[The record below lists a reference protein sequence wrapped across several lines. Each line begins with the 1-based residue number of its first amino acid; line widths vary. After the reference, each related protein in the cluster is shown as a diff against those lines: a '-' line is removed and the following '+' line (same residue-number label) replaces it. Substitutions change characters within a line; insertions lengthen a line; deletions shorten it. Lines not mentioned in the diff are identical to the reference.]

1 MGNTKVLII
10 DDEMDFAEPLATR
23 LNKRGLDCK
32 AASGANEA
40 LKILE
45 QKWLPDAVVID
56 LHMPEHDGLE
66 TLYMLKPYLP
76 DGRFIMLTGHATTT
90 SSVDGMS
97 KGLSAYL
104 LKPVSID
111 ILIETI
117 EAALAEESGPVLDNA
132 TFQEKI

>member
-10 DDEMDFAEPLATR
+10 DDEMDFAEPLAAR

-32 AASGANEA
+32 AASGATEA
-40 LKILE
+40 LNILE
-45 QKWLPDAVVID
+45 QKWLPDTVVID
-56 LHMPEHDGLE
+56 LNMPEHDGLE
-66 TLYMLKPYLP
+66 TLDMLKSRLP
-76 DGRFIMLTGHATTT
+76 DGKFIMLTGHATTK
-90 SSVDGMS
+90 SSIDGIS

-117 EAALAEESGPVLDNA
+117 EAALAETKDS
-132 TFQEKI
+132 

>member
-40 LKILE
+40 INILKE
-45 QKWLPDAVVID
+45 KWLPDTVVID
-56 LHMPEHDGLE
+56 LNMPEHDGIE
-66 TLYMLKPYLP
+66 TLDMLKKHLP
-76 DGRFIMLTGHATTT
+76 DSKFIMLTGHATTK
-90 SSVDGMS
+90 SSIDGIS

-117 EAALAEESGPVLDNA
+117 EAALAETKDS
-132 TFQEKI
+132 

>member
-32 AASGANEA
+32 AASSANEA
-40 LKILE
+40 INILKE
-45 QKWLPDAVVID
+45 KWLPDTVVID
-56 LHMPEHDGLE
+56 LNMPEHDGIE
-66 TLYMLKPYLP
+66 TLDMLKKHLP
-76 DGRFIMLTGHATTT
+76 DSKFIMLTGHATTK
-90 SSVDGMS
+90 SSIDGIS

-117 EAALAEESGPVLDNA
+117 EAALAETKDS
-132 TFQEKI
+132 

>member
-10 DDEMDFAEPLATR
+10 DDEMDFAEPLAAR

-32 AASGANEA
+32 AVSGANEA
-40 LKILE
+40 LNILN
-45 QKWLPDAVVID
+45 QKWLPDTVVID
-56 LHMPEHDGLE
+56 LNMPEHDGLD
-66 TLYMLKPYLP
+66 TLDMLKSRLP
-76 DGRFIMLTGHATTT
+76 DGKFIMLTGHATTK
-90 SSVDGMS
+90 SSIDGIS

-117 EAALAEESGPVLDNA
+117 EAALAENKDS
-132 TFQEKI
+132 